1 MVDADALNIVSEHTE
16 LRGKLNKNHVLTPHP
31 GEMARLLGRACGDPV
46 EDARML
52 AKECGCVVLLK
63 GCATCISDGER
74 AYMMNPGT
82 PGMACGGSGDVLT
95 GVIGALLA
103 QGMEPVKAA
112 VYGAMLHGRAG
123 ALAQEKL
130 GEYSMNAGDI
140 IDGLPGAFMEADGA
154 IRANADC

>member
-1 MVDADALNIVSEHTE
+1 M
-16 LRGKLNKNHVLTPHP
+16 
-31 GEMARLLGRACGDPV
+31 
-46 EDARML
+46 
-52 AKECGCVVLLK
+52 LLK

-123 ALAQEKL
+123 ALCA
-130 GEYSMNAGDI
+130 GETGRKYSMNAGDI

-154 IRANADC
+154 VRANADC

>member
-1 MVDADALNIVSEHTE
+1 M
-16 LRGKLNKNHVLTPHP
+16 
-31 GEMARLLGRACGDPV
+31 
-46 EDARML
+46 
-52 AKECGCVVLLK
+52 
-63 GCATCISDGER
+63 
-74 AYMMNPGT
+74 
-82 PGMACGGSGDVLT
+82 LT

-130 GEYSMNAGDI
+130 GENSMNAGDI

-154 IRANADC
+154 VRASADC

>member
-1 MVDADALNIVSEHTE
+1 M
-16 LRGKLNKNHVLTPHP
+16 
-31 GEMARLLGRACGDPV
+31 
-46 EDARML
+46 
-52 AKECGCVVLLK
+52 
-63 GCATCISDGER
+63 
-74 AYMMNPGT
+74 
-82 PGMACGGSGDVLT
+82 LT

-154 IRANADC
+154 VRANADC

>member
-1 MVDADALNIVSEHTE
+1 
-16 LRGKLNKNHVLTPHP
+16 
-31 GEMARLLGRACGDPV
+31 
-46 EDARML
+46 
-52 AKECGCVVLLK
+52 
-63 GCATCISDGER
+63 
-74 AYMMNPGT
+74 
-82 PGMACGGSGDVLT
+82 MACGGSGDVLT

-123 ALAQEKL
+123 VLAQEKL

-154 IRANADC
+154 IRARADC

>member
-1 MVDADALNIVSEHTE
+1 
-16 LRGKLNKNHVLTPHP
+16 
-31 GEMARLLGRACGDPV
+31 MARLLGRACGDPV

-74 AYMMNPGT
+74 AYMMNPGA

-123 ALAQEKL
+123 VLAQEKL

-154 IRANADC
+154 IRASAVC